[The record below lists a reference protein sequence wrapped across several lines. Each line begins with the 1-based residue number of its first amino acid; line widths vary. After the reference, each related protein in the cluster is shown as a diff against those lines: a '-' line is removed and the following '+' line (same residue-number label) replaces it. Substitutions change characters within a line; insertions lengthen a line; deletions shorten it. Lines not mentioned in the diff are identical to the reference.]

1 MQLEI
6 EVGESLT
13 IKTVRGVVVL
23 HWIDDSEDLTVTTF
37 FDQKITTSVV
47 KMVNT
52 EVRIAA
58 PMKCAG
64 EIRLSSLE
72 G

>member
-23 HWIDDSEDLTVTTF
+23 NWIYDSEDLTVTTF
-37 FDQKITTSVV
+37 FDQKDTASSI

-52 EVRIAA
+52 EVQLVVG
-58 PMKCAG
+58 MTCAG
-64 EIRLSSLE
+64 EICLSSLE
-72 G
+72 D